1 MIWRRVWR
9 SLLQSPPDGITN
21 FLLFSPQMRI
31 PKPDDPHSM
40 RLQPLVPFR
49 IRRPIGRH
57 PVLKTVHLDVQASLE
72 AKEV

>member
-1 MIWRRVWR
+1 MVWLRVWR
-9 SLLQSPPDGITN
+9 SLLQSPPDGITD

-31 PKPDDPHSM
+31 PKPHDPHSM
-40 RLQPLVPFR
+40 CFQPLVPLR

-57 PVLKTVHLDVQASLE
+57 PVLKAVHLDVQPSLE